1 MPQMQAALSRQMRR
15 EGLLVT
21 AAGAITPT
29 TLAELATELFGA
41 LPAGAPPAAPVLP
54 SFTHF
59 GQQVIPVPAPQSA
72 MVFGQEGLSMSDP
85 DWEAAS
91 VMLRILG
98 GGGFASRLMQAVREK
113 RGLAYGI
120 SAGFDLIFHR
130 GILIGNV
137 ATENARVAETL
148 AVTRGEWRRMAD
160 AGPSETELADAVAY
174 LTGALPLQ
182 FADSRRIANGLLT
195 LRQNDRPPEWLAQRS
210 ARLAALTRDRLAN
223 VAARLL
229 RPDDLSVVIA
239 GQPVGL

>member
-1 MPQMQAALSRQMRR
+1 
-15 EGLLVT
+15 
-21 AAGAITPT
+21 
-29 TLAELATELFGA
+29 
-41 LPAGAPPAAPVLP
+41 
-54 SFTHF
+54 
-59 GQQVIPVPAPQSA
+59 
-72 MVFGQEGLSMSDP
+72 
-85 DWEAAS
+85 
-91 VMLRILG
+91 MLRILG

-120 SAGFDLIFHR
+120 SAGFELLFRR

-148 AVTRGEWRRMAD
+148 AVMREEWHRMAD
-160 AGPSETELADAVAY
+160 AGPTETELADAVAY

-195 LRQNDRPPEWLAQRS
+195 LRQNDRSPEWLAQRS
-210 ARLAALTRDRLAN
+210 TRLAALKREQLAS

-229 RPDDLSVVIA
+229 RAEEVSVVIA